1 MNRIYG
7 RKGVSSDVI
16 NNLHREIAT
25 ETENLYFPKVAK
37 TALIK
42 SISTLVNQRGFNRMC
57 DEEHQI
63 FVDSEDEAEEIFEV
77 QSMRYRLDRAIE
89 NNINF
94 NIRSYQAQ
102 YPNDLTTCIR
112 KK

>member
-1 MNRIYG
+1 
-7 RKGVSSDVI
+7 
-16 NNLHREIAT
+16 
-25 ETENLYFPKVAK
+25 
-37 TALIK
+37 
-42 SISTLVNQRGFNRMC
+42 MC

-63 FVDSEDEAEEIFEV
+63 FVDSEDESEEIFEV
-77 QSMRYRLDRAIE
+77 QSMRDRLDRAIE